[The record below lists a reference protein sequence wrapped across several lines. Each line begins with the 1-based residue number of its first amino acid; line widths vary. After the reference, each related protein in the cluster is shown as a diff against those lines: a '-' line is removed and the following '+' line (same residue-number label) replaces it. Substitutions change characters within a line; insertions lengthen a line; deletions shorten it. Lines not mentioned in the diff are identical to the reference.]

1 MSDSS
6 LPPPTAKQRSLAAII
21 RPIAPPCLVVLLVV
35 AAAFGIRWGAVDLS
49 TISWIDFITLRAK
62 DTTAGTILYDVRL
75 PRVLLAIAAGFGLA
89 ASGTTWQALLRNP
102 LADPYLIG
110 VSAGGALGAGVAIIF
125 GAHLP
130 FGVNVVP
137 LFAFIGSLGAVAL
150 VYALSGQGRDFS
162 IERVLLVGVAM
173 GAFLTASLSMLT
185 FWHADSIA
193 TLYFWML
200 GGFSGR
206 GWAELYQMLPYL
218 AIGLALIVGQLRHLN
233 VMQLGPERARSL
245 GVNVVWCQRLLLAG
259 ASLTTAAV
267 VSASG
272 MIGFVGLVVPHL
284 ARLLVGPDL
293 RRALPVACL
302 MGAILLVVSD
312 LVARTVWAPTEVPVG
327 ILTAMLG
334 APFFLYLII
343 KERRA

>member
-1 MSDSS
+1 M
-6 LPPPTAKQRSLAAII
+6 LAAFI
-21 RPIAPPCLVVLLVV
+21 RPLAIPALLVLLCI
-35 AAAFGIRWGAVDLS
+35 AAALGVRWGAVDVS
-49 TISWIDFITLRAK
+49 TISWIDFITLQAK
-62 DTTAGTILYDVRL
+62 DTTAGAILYDVRL

-110 VSAGGALGAGVAIIF
+110 VSAGGALGAGIAIIF
-125 GAHLP
+125 GAYLP
-130 FGVNVVP
+130 FGANAIP
-137 LFAFIGSLGAVAL
+137 LFAFAGSLAAVGL
-150 VYALSGQGRDFS
+150 VYALAGQGGAAS
-162 IERVLLVGVAM
+162 IERVLLVGVAL

-185 FWHADSIA
+185 FWHSDSIS

-206 GWAELYQMLPYL
+206 GWEDLFQMLPYL
-218 AIGLALIVGQLRHLN
+218 GVGLTLIVLQLRHLN

-245 GVNVVWCQRLLLAG
+245 GVDVVQCQRLLLAG

-302 MGAILLVVSD
+302 MGSILLVLSD

-327 ILTAMLG
+327 VLTAMLG
-334 APFFLYLII
+334 APFFLYLIV
-343 KERRA
+343 KERQA

>member
-1 MSDSS
+1 M
-6 LPPPTAKQRSLAAII
+6 
-21 RPIAPPCLVVLLVV
+21 
-35 AAAFGIRWGAVDLS
+35 
-49 TISWIDFITLRAK
+49 
-62 DTTAGTILYDVRL
+62 
-75 PRVLLAIAAGFGLA
+75 
-89 ASGTTWQALLRNP
+89 
-102 LADPYLIG
+102 
-110 VSAGGALGAGVAIIF
+110 GVA
-125 GAHLP
+125 L
-130 FGVNVVP
+130 
-137 LFAFIGSLGAVAL
+137 
-150 VYALSGQGRDFS
+150 
-162 IERVLLVGVAM
+162 
-173 GAFLTASLSMLT
+173 GAFLTACLSMLT

-206 GWAELYQMLPYL
+206 GWEELFQMLPYL
-218 AIGLALIVGQLRHLN
+218 AVGFGILVTQLRHLN

-245 GVNVVWCQRLLLAG
+245 GVDVVRCQRWLLAG

-302 MGAILLVVSD
+302 MGAILLVLSD
-312 LVARTVWAPTEVPVG
+312 LVARTAWAPTEVPVG
-327 ILTAMLG
+327 VLTALFG
-334 APFFLYLII
+334 APFFLYLIL

>member
-1 MSDSS
+1 MSDSPLS
-6 LPPPTAKQRSLAAII
+6 HPASSHRSIAALI
-21 RPIAPPCLVVLLVV
+21 RPLALPCLLALLCV
-35 AAAFGIRWGAVDLS
+35 AAALGLRWGAVDLS
-49 TISWIDFITLRAK
+49 TISWIDFITLRAG

-110 VSAGGALGAGVAIIF
+110 VSAGGALGAGIAIIF
-125 GAHLP
+125 GSHLP
-130 FGVNVVP
+130 FGANAVP
-137 LFAFIGSLGAVAL
+137 LCAFVGSLLAVGL
-150 VYALSGQGRDFS
+150 VYALSGHGRDFS

-173 GAFLTASLSMLT
+173 GAFLTACLSMLT

-206 GWAELYQMLPYL
+206 GWTELYQILPYL
-218 AIGLALIVGQLRHLN
+218 AVGLALIVGQLRHLN

-245 GVNVVWCQRLLLAG
+245 GVDVVWCQRWLLAG

-302 MGAILLVVSD
+302 LGATLLLVSD
-312 LVARTVWAPTEVPVG
+312 LAARTLWAPTEVPVG
-327 ILTAMLG
+327 VLTAMLG

>member
-1 MSDSS
+1 MS
-6 LPPPTAKQRSLAAII
+6 T
-21 RPIAPPCLVVLLVV
+21 V
-35 AAAFGIRWGAVDLS
+35 
-49 TISWIDFITLRAK
+49 SWIDFITLRAR
-62 DTTAGTILYDVRL
+62 DTTEGSILYDVRL

-89 ASGTTWQALLRNP
+89 ASGATWQALLRNP

-110 VSAGGALGAGVAIIF
+110 VSAGGALGAGIAIIF
-125 GAHLP
+125 GSQLP
-130 FGVNVVP
+130 FGANAVP
-137 LFAFIGSLGAVAL
+137 LFAFGGSLAAVGL
-150 VYALSGQGRDFS
+150 VYALAGQGTAS

-173 GAFLTASLSMLT
+173 GAFLTACLSMLT
-185 FWHADSIA
+185 FWHAESIS

-206 GWAELYQMLPYL
+206 GWAELGQMLPYL
-218 AIGLALIVGQLRHLN
+218 GAGLLLIGLQLRHLN

-245 GVNVVWCQRLLLAG
+245 GVDVVRCQRLLLAG

-302 MGAILLVVSD
+302 LGAILLVGSD
-312 LVARTVWAPTEVPVG
+312 LVARTAWAPTEVPVG
-327 ILTAMLG
+327 VLTAMLG
-334 APFFLYLII
+334 APFFLYLIV
-343 KERRA
+343 KERRP

>member
-1 MSDSS
+1 MTKSAPSARAFATALRPLA
-6 LPPPTAKQRSLAAII
+6 LPGL
-21 RPIAPPCLVVLLVV
+21 LVLLLV
-35 AAAFGIRWGAVDLS
+35 AAVLGLRWGSVDVA

-62 DTTAGTILYDVRL
+62 DTTAGVILYDVRL

-110 VSAGGALGAGVAIIF
+110 VSAGGALGAGIAIVF
-125 GAHLP
+125 GSHLP
-130 FGVNVVP
+130 FGANAVP
-137 LFAFIGSLGAVAL
+137 LFAFAGSLLAVGL
-150 VYALSGQGRDFS
+150 VYALAGQGGAAS
-162 IERVLLVGVAM
+162 IERVLLVGVAL
-173 GAFLTASLSMLT
+173 GAFLTACLSMLT

-206 GWAELYQMLPYL
+206 GWEELFQMLPYL
-218 AIGLALIVGQLRHLN
+218 AVGFGILVTQLRHLN

-245 GVNVVWCQRLLLAG
+245 GVDVVRCQRLLLAG

-302 MGAILLVVSD
+302 MGAILLVLSD
-312 LVARTVWAPTEVPVG
+312 LVARTAWAPTEVPVG
-327 ILTAMLG
+327 VLTALFG
-334 APFFLYLII
+334 APFFLYLIL